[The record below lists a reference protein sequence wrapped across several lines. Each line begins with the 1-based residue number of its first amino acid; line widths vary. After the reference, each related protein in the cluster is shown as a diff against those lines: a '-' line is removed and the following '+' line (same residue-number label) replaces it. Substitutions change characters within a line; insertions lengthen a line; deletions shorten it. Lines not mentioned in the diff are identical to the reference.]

1 MAEVRELHE
10 PRRRA
15 QRHADRTRRQADERR
30 SRESG
35 VTGWVADRAGD
46 WSLDEQDWDFIER
59 QKYFWNPLLDY
70 WFRMEVSGWERIP
83 DPPALVVGIHSGAPF
98 PWMPGRSASSGGVT
112 SARTGR
118 SMGPRTT

>member
-15 QRHADRTRRQADERR
+15 QRHADRARREADERR
-30 SRESG
+30 DQESG

-59 QKYFWNPLLDY
+59 QKYFWNPLLDF
-70 WFRMEVSGWERIP
+70 WFRNDVFPRGGGG
-83 DPPALVVGIHSGAPF
+83 PPPPPPPPVR
-98 PWMPGRSASSGGVT
+98 WC
-112 SARTGR
+112 ARVLL
-118 SMGPRTT
+118 PC